1 MISNPSLSDSLRKE
15 IAPASSGHKIDVH
28 YLLEKCPLLDA
39 VFNETLRLSTGATS
53 ARNVD
58 STTIIAGK
66 KLVAGSKIIIP
77 YRQLHYDES
86 AFGPAVRTF
95 NPSRFIDRKE
105 LRNSPY
111 FKPFGGGT
119 TYCSGRFIARR
130 QILALVAVILTNY
143 YVELEDK
150 QKGIPPLNMTK
161 PTLGVMD
168 PEGDGDIVIKIRPRE
183 AEVDA
188 RRAKESN

>member
-1 MISNPSLSDSLRKE
+1 M
-15 IAPASSGHKIDVH
+15 
-28 YLLEKCPLLDA
+28 DA

-66 KLVAGSKIIIP
+66 KLLVGSKIIIP
-77 YRQLHYDES
+77 YRQLHYDEA

-95 NPSRFIDRKE
+95 NPSRFIDKKE
-105 LRNSPY
+105 LRTSPY

-130 QILALVAVILTNY
+130 QIMALIAVILTNY
-143 YVELEDK
+143 DVELEDK
-150 QKGIPPLNMTK
+150 QKGIPALNMTK

-168 PEGDGDIVIKIRPRE
+168 PAGDGDIVVKIRPRE
-183 AEVDA
+183 AEADA
-188 RRAKESN
+188 RGAKEGY

>member
-1 MISNPSLSDSLRKE
+1 M
-15 IAPASSGHKIDVH
+15 
-28 YLLEKCPLLDA
+28 DA
-39 VFNETLRLSTGATS
+39 VFNETLRLATGATS

-58 STTIIAGK
+58 STTIISGK

-77 YRQLHYDES
+77 YRQLHYDEGV
-86 AFGPAVRTF
+86 FGPAVRTF

-130 QILALVAVILTNY
+130 QIFALVAVILTNY
-143 YVELEDK
+143 DVELEDK
-150 QKGIPPLNMTK
+150 QKGIPLLNMTK

-168 PEGDGDIVIKIRPRE
+168 PAGDGDILINIRPRE
-183 AEVDA
+183 VEADP